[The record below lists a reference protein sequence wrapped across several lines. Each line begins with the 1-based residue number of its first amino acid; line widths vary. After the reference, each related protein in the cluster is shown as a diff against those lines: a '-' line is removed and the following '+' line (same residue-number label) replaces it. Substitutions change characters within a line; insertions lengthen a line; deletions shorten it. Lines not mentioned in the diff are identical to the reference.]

1 MYEHTLGVLRWNVI
15 NFVANLAELAACSLQ
30 VVCHAMCEHVENA
43 GVHSGDATHMLPT
56 QTITE
61 EALNLVST
69 FNIIFSNRGESR

>member
-1 MYEHTLGVLRWNVI
+1 MLNYLY
-15 NFVANLAELAACSLQ
+15 FVQ

-61 EALNLVST
+61 EAINTVSHQPDANLLNTNLSA
-69 FNIIFSNRGESR
+69 